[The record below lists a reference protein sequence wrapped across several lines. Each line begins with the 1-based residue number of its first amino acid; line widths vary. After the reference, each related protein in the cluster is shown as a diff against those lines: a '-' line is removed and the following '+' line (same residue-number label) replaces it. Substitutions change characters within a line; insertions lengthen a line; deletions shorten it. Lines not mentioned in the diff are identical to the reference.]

1 MKKLLLGAFLVLSTI
16 SMSEMTKQ
24 QEAELNKLTE
34 IFYPDAT
41 MSFDRRD
48 FKKLQTAAYDRIIES
63 REDSTSGVSTDV
75 FNEIWEKTEKQFPGD
90 YIQQEKEI
98 KKVFSG
104 YMVADA
110 VRAEEK
116 LKEAEEKEAE
126 NKVAKEDILE
136 IKKEEHLVPQDVMT
150 KIIENAEAEH
160 PNDHVAQ
167 REDIENKI
175 KAYEDMLQYFDLNSP
190 KK

>member
-63 REDSTSGVSTDV
+63 REDSTNEISEDV
-75 FNEIWEKTEKQFPGD
+75 FNEIWEKAEKQFPGD

>member
-48 FKKLQTAAYDRIIES
+48 FKKLQTAAYDRIVES
-63 REDSTSGVSTDV
+63 REDSTNGVSEDI
-75 FNEIWEKTEKQFPGD
+75 FNEIWEKAEKQFPGD

-116 LKEAEEKEAE
+116 LKEAEEKAAE

>member
-16 SMSEMTKQ
+16 SMSEMTNQ

-63 REDSTSGVSTDV
+63 RGDSKNGVSEDV
-75 FNEIWEKTEKQFPGD
+75 FDDIWEKTQGQFPGD
-90 YIQQEKEI
+90 FIQQEKEI

-116 LKEAEEKEAE
+116 LKEAEEKAAE
-126 NKVAKEDILE
+126 NKIAEEDILE

-150 KIIENAEAEH
+150 KIIENAETEH
-160 PNDHVAQ
+160 PNDPVAQ